1 VSLKIV
7 LLTCAV
13 EVLYILTVCC
23 SETQYL
29 IMLGSE
35 IHNQRP
41 TMPKLNLK
49 QPIKEKFTKV
59 ADKLKQSSN
68 NTKQRLKQI
77 KLNFKT
83 SSGNKSAPK
92 KNTKSSHRLKT
103 NFKFNLNFKKKEP
116 KPELEPTPM
125 AKTLQKGIK
134 IVDKYPLYEP
144 FAQVV
149 ISQDPKTGEHKYVL
163 DELQLDP
170 MERGIYN
177 HILEIL
183 LAEIQSPKEEISD
196 PRKFFAQEAKK
207 IVDKYRIS
215 LGWLPDVSWYKIL
228 YHAERDLVGFGKID
242 PLMRDPNIED
252 ISCDGVNKP
261 VYIWHRV
268 FESIETN
275 LQFGSDEELDNL
287 VVKLV
292 HMAGKHVSSA
302 FPIVDASL
310 PGKHRLAVAYRREIT
325 PFGTA
330 FTIRK
335 FREDPYSIIDLINI
349 GTFTE
354 EMAAYLWIC
363 LENRASVMV
372 LGGTAAGKTTAL
384 NALGCLIKP
393 GSKIMTIEETAELNL
408 SHENWVSL
416 IARQSYGLGGSS
428 IGEVALFD
436 LVKTCMRHRPDLMI
450 VGEVRG
456 QEAYVLFQALAT
468 GHGGMCTMHA
478 ENVQSAIR
486 RLTQKPMDI
495 SPAYI
500 PLMNIVMSVQRV
512 HLVKNGEKKAYR
524 RILSVNEIVDSE
536 KFVESFKWDPI
547 KDQQAVD
554 LESSFLLTNFSE
566 RLGITREQLL
576 EEMKRRTEVLRW
588 MRKSRIRSYKDVALI
603 IAEYYARPKEFYQ
616 KILQGEEVKPVAVS
630 R

>member
-1 VSLKIV
+1 
-7 LLTCAV
+7 
-13 EVLYILTVCC
+13 
-23 SETQYL
+23 
-29 IMLGSE
+29 
-35 IHNQRP
+35 
-41 TMPKLNLK
+41 MPKLNLK
-49 QPIKEKFTKV
+49 QSNTDKIAKIKQ
-59 ADKLKQSSN
+59 KLQQTSTS
-68 NTKQRLKQI
+68 I
-77 KLNFKT
+77 KLNFK
-83 SSGNKSAPK
+83 
-92 KNTKSSHRLKT
+92 
-103 NFKFNLNFKKKEP
+103 KKKPEP
-116 KPELEPTPM
+116 ETTPL
-125 AKTLQKGIK
+125 AKTLPKGVK
-134 IVDKYPLYEP
+134 IIDKYPLYEP
-144 FAQVV
+144 FAQV
-149 ISQDPKTGEHKYVL
+149 IIIQDPKTGEHKYIL

-170 MERGIYN
+170 MERGIY
-177 HILEIL
+177 HRILEIL
-183 LAEIQSPKEEISD
+183 LAEIESPKEEITD
-196 PRKFFAQEAKK
+196 PRKFFAEEAKK
-207 IVDKYRIS
+207 IIDKYRIT

-252 ISCDGVNKP
+252 ISCDGVQKP
-261 VYIWHRV
+261 VYIWHRN
-268 FESIETN
+268 FESLQTN
-275 LQFGSDEELDNL
+275 LQFESDEDVDNL

-335 FREDPYSIIDLINI
+335 FRDDPYSIIDLINI

-363 LENRASVMV
+363 LENRASIMV

-384 NALGCLIKP
+384 NALACLIKP

-416 IARQSYGLGGSS
+416 ISRQSYGLGGSS
-428 IGEVALFD
+428 VGEVALFD

-478 ENVQSAIR
+478 ENVQSAVR

-524 RILSVNEIVDSE
+524 RVLSVNEIIDAE
-536 KFVESFKWDPI
+536 KFVNPFKWDPI
-547 KDQQAVD
+547 KDQQAID
-554 LESSFLLTNFSE
+554 LEGSFLLGNFSE
-566 RLGITREQLL
+566 RLGITREQLIA
-576 EEMKRRTEVLRW
+576 EMNRRTDVLRW
-588 MRKSRIRSYKDVALI
+588 MRKGNIRSYKEVASI
-603 IAEYYARPKEFYQ
+603 IAEYYARPKEFYR
-616 KILQGEEVKPVAVS
+616 KIMDIEEIKPVAAS

>member
-1 VSLKIV
+1 
-7 LLTCAV
+7 
-13 EVLYILTVCC
+13 
-23 SETQYL
+23 
-29 IMLGSE
+29 
-35 IHNQRP
+35 
-41 TMPKLNLK
+41 MPKLNLK
-49 QPIKEKFTKV
+49 QPIKEKIAKTT
-59 ADKLKQSSN
+59 AKLQHSSN
-68 NTKQRLKQI
+68 TIKLRLKISTANTATKIKNI
-77 KLNFKT
+77 KLQKLPKIKFKI
-83 SSGNKSAPK
+83 
-92 KNTKSSHRLKT
+92 
-103 NFKFNLNFKKKEP
+103 NLNLKKK
-116 KPELEPTPM
+116 KPEPEPTLL
-125 AKTLQKGIK
+125 AKTLQKGVK
-134 IVDKYPLYEP
+134 IIDKYPLYEP
-144 FAQVV
+144 FAQVL
-149 ISQDPKTGEHKYVL
+149 IIQDPKTGEHKYIL

-177 HILEIL
+177 RILEIL
-183 LAEIQSPKEEISD
+183 LAEIESPKEEIAD
-196 PRKFFAQEAKK
+196 PRKFFAEEAKK

-252 ISCDGVNKP
+252 ISCDGVQKS
-261 VYIWHRV
+261 VYIWHRN
-268 FESIETN
+268 FESLETN
-275 LQFGSDEELDNL
+275 LQFESDEDLDNL

-335 FREDPYSIIDLINI
+335 FRDDPYSIIDLINI

-416 IARQSYGLGGSS
+416 IARQSYGLGGSTV
-428 IGEVALFD
+428 GEVALFD

-478 ENVQSAIR
+478 ENVQSAVR

-524 RILSVNEIVDSE
+524 RVLSVNEIIDSE
-536 KFVESFKWDPI
+536 KFVNPFKWDPI
-547 KDQQAVD
+547 KDQQAID
-554 LESSFLLTNFSE
+554 IDCSFLFTNISE
-566 RLGITREQLL
+566 RLGITREQLIT
-576 EEMKRRTEVLRW
+576 EMNRRTEVLRW
-588 MRKSRIRSYKDVALI
+588 MRKGNIRSYKEVASI

-616 KILQGEEVKPVAVS
+616 KIMDGEEVKPIAAS

>member
-1 VSLKIV
+1 MSTLHIRQQIKQT
-7 LLTCAV
+7 LTKA
-13 EVLYILTVCC
+13 
-23 SETQYL
+23 SA
-29 IMLGSE
+29 
-35 IHNQRP
+35 
-41 TMPKLNLK
+41 NL
-49 QPIKEKFTKV
+49 Q
-59 ADKLKQSSN
+59 
-68 NTKQRLKQI
+68 NTKNKIKQDLTKTKQQLNTAKQRIKAKGTNFITKIKKIKTPKINI
-77 KLNFKT
+77 KLPAKKQKPEPAEA
-83 SSGNKSAPK
+83 SAAPK
-92 KNTKSSHRLKT
+92 IL
-103 NFKFNLNFKKKEP
+103 P
-116 KPELEPTPM
+116 K
-125 AKTLQKGIK
+125 GVK
-134 IVDKYPLYEP
+134 IIDKYPLYEP

-149 ISQDPKTGEHKYVL
+149 IVQDPKTGEHKYIL

-170 MERGIYN
+170 IERGIYQR
-177 HILEIL
+177 IQEIL
-183 LAEIQSPKEEISD
+183 LAEIQSPKEEIAD
-196 PRKFFAQEAKK
+196 PRKFFAQEARK
-207 IVDKYRIS
+207 IVNKYRIS

-228 YHAERDLVGFGKID
+228 YYAQRDLVGFGKID
-242 PLMRDPNIED
+242 SLMRDPNIED
-252 ISCDGVNKP
+252 ISCDGVKKP
-261 VYIWHRV
+261 VYIWHRT

-275 LQFGSDEELDNL
+275 LQFDSDEDLDNL

-292 HMAGKHVSSA
+292 HMSGKHVSSA

-335 FREDPYSIIDLINI
+335 FRDDPYSIIDLINI

-354 EMAAYLWIC
+354 EMAAYLWVC

-428 IGEVALFD
+428 VGEVALFD

-478 ENVQSAIR
+478 ENVQSAVR

-512 HLVKNGEKKAYR
+512 HLVKNGEKRAYR
-524 RILSVNEIVDSE
+524 RVLSVNEIQDYENYVNP
-536 KFVESFKWDPI
+536 FKWDPV
-547 KDQQAVD
+547 KDEQIID
-554 LESSFLLTNFSE
+554 LDSSFLLTNISE
-566 RLGITREQLL
+566 RLGLTREQLL
-576 EEMKRRTEVLRW
+576 DEMKRRSEVLRW
-588 MRKSRIRSYKDVALI
+588 MRQKNIRSYKEVALI
-603 IAEYYARPKEFYQ
+603 IAEYYARPKDILE
-616 KILQGEEVKPVAVS
+616 KIGITEEVRAVVAAQ
-630 R
+630 

>member
-1 VSLKIV
+1 
-7 LLTCAV
+7 
-13 EVLYILTVCC
+13 
-23 SETQYL
+23 
-29 IMLGSE
+29 
-35 IHNQRP
+35 
-41 TMPKLNLK
+41 MPKLNLK
-49 QPIKEKFTKV
+49 LPIKEKIAKIKTKLQQTST
-59 ADKLKQSSN
+59 AS
-68 NTKQRLKQI
+68 

-83 SSGNKSAPK
+83 FSLNAKTKIKNIKAPK
-92 KNTKSSHRLKT
+92 LPKIK
-103 NFKFNLNFKKKEP
+103 FKIKLDRNKKKPEP
-116 KPELEPTPM
+116 EPTPVV
-125 AKTLQKGIK
+125 KTLSKGVK
-134 IVDKYPLYEP
+134 IIDKYPLYEP
-144 FAQVV
+144 FAQV
-149 ISQDPKTGEHKYVL
+149 IIIQDPKTGEYKYIL

-170 MERGIYN
+170 MERDIYR

-183 LAEIQSPKEEISD
+183 LAEIESPKEEITD
-196 PRKFFAQEAKK
+196 PRKFFAEEAKK

-252 ISCDGVNKP
+252 ISCDGVQKP
-261 VYIWHRV
+261 VYIWHRN
-268 FESIETN
+268 FESLETN
-275 LQFGSDEELDNL
+275 LQFESDEDVDNL

-335 FREDPYSIIDLINI
+335 FRDDPYSIIDLINI

-363 LENRASVMV
+363 LENRASIMV
-372 LGGTAAGKTTAL
+372 LGGTASGKTTAL
-384 NALGCLIKP
+384 NALACLIKP

-416 IARQSYGLGGSS
+416 ISRQSYGLGGSS
-428 IGEVALFD
+428 VGEVALFD

-478 ENVQSAIR
+478 ENVQSAVR

-500 PLMNIVMSVQRV
+500 PLMNIVISVQRV

-524 RILSVNEIVDSE
+524 RILSVNEIVDAE
-536 KFVESFKWDPI
+536 KFLNPFKWDPI
-547 KDQQAVD
+547 KDQQTID
-554 LESSFLLTNFSE
+554 LGGSFLLGNFSE

-576 EEMKRRTEVLRW
+576 AEMNRRTDVLHW
-588 MRKSRIRSYKDVALI
+588 MRKGNIRSYKEVASI
-603 IAEYYARPKEFYQ
+603 IAEYYARPKEFYR
-616 KILQGEEVKPVAVS
+616 KIMDIEEKKSVAAS

>member
-1 VSLKIV
+1 
-7 LLTCAV
+7 
-13 EVLYILTVCC
+13 
-23 SETQYL
+23 
-29 IMLGSE
+29 
-35 IHNQRP
+35 
-41 TMPKLNLK
+41 MPKPNLK
-49 QPIKEKFTKV
+49 QTLQQATAKFKPQKKPSQQQTSK
-59 ADKLKQSSN
+59 ASTQKKTDNKPKIPKLS
-68 NTKQRLKQI
+68 L
-77 KLNFKT
+77 
-83 SSGNKSAPK
+83 
-92 KNTKSSHRLKT
+92 
-103 NFKFNLNFKKKEP
+103 FKKKIPEQQVAPEVKILP
-116 KPELEPTPM
+116 K
-125 AKTLQKGIK
+125 GVK

-144 FAQVV
+144 FSQVV
-149 ISQDPKTGEHKYVL
+149 IYQDPKTGEYKYIL

-170 MERGIYN
+170 LERGVYN
-177 HILEIL
+177 RILEIL

-207 IVDKYRIS
+207 IVDKYRIT

-242 PLMRDPNIED
+242 SLMRDPNIED
-252 ISCDGVNKP
+252 ISCDGVNKS

-275 LQFGSDEELDNL
+275 VKFDSDDDLDNL

-363 LENRASVMV
+363 LENRTSIMV

-428 IGEVALFD
+428 VGEVALFD

-478 ENVQSAIR
+478 ENVQSAVK

-500 PLMNIVMSVQRV
+500 PLMNIVMSIQRV

-524 RILSVNEIVDSE
+524 RVLSVNEIMDYE
-536 KFVESFKWDPI
+536 KYLNPFKWDPI
-547 KDQQAVD
+547 KDQQMID
-554 LESSFLLTNFSE
+554 LENSFLLSNISE
-566 RLGITREQLL
+566 RMGITKEDLIGEL
-576 EEMKRRTEVLRW
+576 KRRTDVLRW
-588 MRKSRIRSYKDVALI
+588 MREHKIRSYHEVAEV
-603 IAEYYARPKEFYQ
+603 IAEYYARPREFYQ
-616 KILQGEEVKPVAVS
+616 KVLSNEEVQIVAVP
-630 R
+630 REI